1 MTDIGYRPR
10 PTVQYRPKDRPE
22 KIWIDGLQ
30 EAYHG
35 IRFTHV
41 AWWLQLHHRSSLFA
55 DRLYHVNAALNSQVC
70 NMAIIFIT
78 RFFRTR
84 ARAAREVNLRWTH
97 FPMTIPRWCIDGR
110 RYGHVQ
116 LEIEEMSY
124 SSNTWQPHYQDH
136 EIFTILLLSSLN
148 LSSRKQIS
156 G

>member
-1 MTDIGYRPR
+1 MTDIGYR

-84 ARAAREVNLRWTH
+84 AGRARSQFTMNTFSNDDSPLMHWWPEVRTCATGNW
-97 FPMTIPRWCIDGR
+97 GN
-110 RYGHVQ
+110 V
-116 LEIEEMSY
+116 
-124 SSNTWQPHYQDH
+124 
-136 EIFTILLLSSLN
+136 LLLQYLAATLPRSRNLHHSASLESQ
-148 LSSRKQIS
+148 LI
-156 G
+156 